1 MICLSVWTFVTYYF
15 DATKVVNQAGFP
27 ARNRLRKKQ
36 LYSWLP
42 FMPTTTRSLSNSY
55 SCIFPALSNTFSKA

>member
-27 ARNRLRKKQ
+27 ARNRLRK
-36 LYSWLP
+36 
-42 FMPTTTRSLSNSY
+42 NSY
-55 SCIFPALSNTFSKA
+55 IAGYFFANNYKVLIQ

>member
-27 ARNRLRKKQ
+27 ARNRLRKK
-36 LYSWLP
+36 LRCGCL
-42 FMPTTTRSLSNSY
+42 L
-55 SCIFPALSNTFSKA
+55 FSFNNYKVLIQ